1 MSPPEESRPRAP
13 EKPRDWAWADLM
25 RRVFDL
31 DVLACPRC
39 GGRMS
44 VIATIEAGDVM
55 RKILGH
61 LGLPNR
67 AAEPPPGP
75 PASAGRR
82 PFFLTVRLDGS
93 VRHGTG
99 PRRSVSGRR
108 PRAPARP
115 PSPRARDRNFLD
127 RPFVRLV
134 FGSGEVRR
142 ASRWGLPGGGSA
154 SDSRIRSTSGL
165 CRGYAPPHG
174 GVLLPAGSP
183 GMAWQPEGLHRLFS
197 ISTPADHTS
206 ALIEASARAV
216 RQKSPRRTAVLLP
229 TADTCAPRRPP
240 DTKRRGRL
248 HNSTRQRVVVRIRTP
263 GLS

>member
-1 MSPPEESRPRAP
+1 
-13 EKPRDWAWADLM
+13 
-25 RRVFDL
+25 
-31 DVLACPRC
+31 
-39 GGRMS
+39 
-44 VIATIEAGDVM
+44 M

-134 FGSGEVRR
+134 FGSVEVRR

-248 HNSTRQRVVVRIRTP
+248 HTTEFLGVAAENALGVTAHDSVSLSELGHP
-263 GLS
+263 G